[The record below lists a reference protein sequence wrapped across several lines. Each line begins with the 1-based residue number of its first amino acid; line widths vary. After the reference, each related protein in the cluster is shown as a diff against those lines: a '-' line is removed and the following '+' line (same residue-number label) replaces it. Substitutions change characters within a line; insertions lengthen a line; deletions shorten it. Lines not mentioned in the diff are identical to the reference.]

1 MVKSTADGPAIST
14 NLWVWKVWGRR
25 PTQILYYI
33 STSVQLSK
41 NRHQRSILHFSSS
54 SCFLTE
60 GLTLDF
66 VLHLSQKWGGCG
78 MHPFPCSPKA
88 RTMTLHLPGLQTEV
102 LLMQENKAVV
112 LEILCQWGVCVPWAP
127 QLRADVQTTSPDWK
141 VRLLLWIKR
150 RENSALHQ
158 RCRKLNESFI
168 SSPFSSGE
176 LVMFFY
182 NTQSPLLPLL
192 AGRKE
197 RNSQLNIWYGGAV
210 VFLSLCGSISNS
222 HMLIFTFSFQCWV
235 VHTLIVKWLLCNS
248 VMEMLPASAPLALEL
263 RKRGQPKLDN
273 FPLNLFSF

>member
-1 MVKSTADGPAIST
+1 MVRSTADGPAIST
-14 NLWVWKVWGRR
+14 NLRVRKVWGHRH
-25 PTQILYYI
+25 TQILYYI

-60 GLTLDF
+60 GVTLNF

-141 VRLLLWIKR
+141 VRSLLWIKR

-182 NTQSPLLPLL
+182 NTHSPLLPLL

-210 VFLSLCGSISNS
+210 VFLCVGVSPIPTCLFLHSVSNVEW
-222 HMLIFTFSFQCWV
+222 FT
-235 VHTLIVKWLLCNS
+235 H
-248 VMEMLPASAPLALEL
+248 
-263 RKRGQPKLDN
+263 
-273 FPLNLFSF
+273 